1 MSPEEPHSLKRLA
14 CGLLLVNLISAL
26 LFIALVNRP
35 VFDDLNNLPDVSR
48 YAHSG
53 VSAATVAA
61 HHNPA
66 GPGSFVW
73 MAGFLRGTGGKRVTG
88 REAGG
93 LPELGIAGS
102 GNSGRVRARGVSES
116 VAGRSGIHPGVSPY
130 FLTAMGTVLTEG
142 PALLFATSGAL
153 LWLEIFRRET
163 VGGRGVAAAMAAGL
177 CMGLAAVS
185 RQYYLALFAAAG
197 CFIVMQWRRGKTNAS
212 QRTLASLSLLVG
224 CLPVILLWSIWK
236 GLSSPG
242 MVKAGLPTRCGRR
255 MSA

>member
-1 MSPEEPHSLKRLA
+1 
-14 CGLLLVNLISAL
+14 
-26 LFIALVNRP
+26 
-35 VFDDLNNLPDVSR
+35 
-48 YAHSG
+48 
-53 VSAATVAA
+53 
-61 HHNPA
+61 
-66 GPGSFVW
+66 
-73 MAGFLRGTGGKRVTG
+73 
-88 REAGG
+88 
-93 LPELGIAGS
+93 
-102 GNSGRVRARGVSES
+102 
-116 VAGRSGIHPGVSPY
+116 
-130 FLTAMGTVLTEG
+130 MGTVLTEG

-242 MVKAGLPTRCGRR
+242 MVSGASYSMWKAHVGLNFGRPLICALLSLHVFPATCIRRHVESPGSKPVDCRDSRRHR
-255 MSA
+255 MLRGGSLCRTGATAGTA